1 MTLPKYTRVEKNQY
15 IHNIYTTK
23 IFLSNIDSLEL
34 HDSIQLGLSIEYILK
49 ELSILF
55 VICVI
60 SDDKREN
67 VL

>member
-1 MTLPKYTRVEKNQY
+1 MTLPKCRRVKKFSTYT
-15 IHNIYTTK
+15 IYTHSYT
-23 IFLSNIDSLEL
+23 LR
-34 HDSIQLGLSIEYILK
+34 DSIQLGLSIEYVLK

>member
-1 MTLPKYTRVEKNQY
+1 MY
-15 IHNIYTTK
+15 
-23 IFLSNIDSLEL
+23 SLDL
-34 HDSIQLGLSIEYILK
+34 RNSIKLGLSIEYILK

>member
-1 MTLPKYTRVEKNQY
+1 MYTIY
-15 IHNIYTTK
+15 IHSTK
-23 IFLSNIDSLEL
+23 ISLSSIDFLDLR
-34 HDSIQLGLSIEYILK
+34 DSIQLGLAIEYILK